1 MINKRGQTMG
11 LAILSALAVFVC
23 GFVFINF
30 LLPEVT
36 DFRTNLSCSS
46 VDTIHDGVKIL
57 CLFGDLTIPLV
68 ILGILS
74 LAVGAII
81 SRINL

>member
-1 MINKRGQTMG
+1 MG
-11 LAILSALAVFVC
+11 LSILSALAVFVC

-30 LLPEVT
+30 LMPEVT
-36 DFRTNLSCSS
+36 DFRANLSCAS

-74 LAVGAII
+74 LAVGAVT
-81 SRINL
+81 SRLNI